1 MKRDELLAKGYTEE
15 QVTDLLNMYHTQ
27 NTEISNLNK
36 KLESKTELEKQ
47 NADLQK
53 QLDDINKA
61 KLTEQEKLELAKQE
75 TEKNLKE
82 SRKIYNKAKVKEILA
97 GYDIEDDIINSF
109 VTEDEN
115 TSINGANLFKTRLDT
130 IIADTTKKVQDSIA
144 SIDVRPNAS
153 NNPNQDATMTFDK
166 FAQMS
171 AIEQEK
177 FINEHPQE
185 FQNLK

>member
-1 MKRDELLAKGYTEE
+1 MKREELLAKGYTEE
-15 QVTDLLNMYHTQ
+15 QVTDLLNMYHSQ
-27 NTEISNLNK
+27 NTEISNLK
-36 KLESKTELEKQ
+36 KEQKEKEELEKQ
-47 NADLQK
+47 YATLQK
-53 QLDDINKA
+53 EMDDINKA

-75 TEKNLKE
+75 AEKNLKE

-115 TSINGANLFKTRLDT
+115 ASINGANLFKTRLDT

-144 SIDVRPNAS
+144 SIDVRPAAS
-153 NNPNQDATMTFDK
+153 NNPNQDAAMTFEK
-166 FAQMS
+166 FSQLS
-171 AIEQEK
+171 AEEQEK

-185 FQNLK
+185 FQNL